1 MINRI
6 YRLMDTKRIEMVQ
19 RELTFDGNMVITRP
33 EHISV
38 CAADQRYYQG
48 KRKREILRDKLP
60 MALIHEATVTV
71 MYDPDDKLVPGTKAV
86 LIPLVPSNERSSV
99 KANYDKNSEFMSSG
113 RDGFLCDYIAVPREG
128 IVPIAGDY
136 STVYVFSELTS
147 VMFNA
152 LEAFEKACV
161 TEKSSFGIWG
171 DGSMGFIAG
180 LVLRH
185 MYPKS
190 RIYIFGKTARKLQR
204 FSFADETLY
213 IDNVPKELHLDNCF
227 ECVGGTGSES
237 ALRQMI
243 ELTSPQGC
251 ISLLGVSEEE
261 ISVNTRSVL
270 EKGLKLLGNSRSCAE
285 DFEKAVDLIHGSA
298 VCRKY
303 LETLISDVIEIQKE
317 SDIARLFEQDILN
330 DFKTVGKWL
339 I

>member
-19 RELTFDGNMVITRP
+19 RELAFDEDMIITKP
-33 EHISV
+33 EYVSV

-48 KRKREILRDKLP
+48 KRKRKILREKLP
-60 MALIHEATVTV
+60 MALIHEATATV
-71 MYDPDDKLVPGTKAV
+71 MYDPQGKLPPGTKGV
-86 LIPLVPSNERSSV
+86 LIPLVPPNEESPV
-99 KANYDKNSEFMSSG
+99 KANYNRNSEFMSSG
-113 RDGFLCDYIAVPREG
+113 CDGFLRDYIAVPRGG

-136 STVYVFSELTS
+136 SAVYVFSELTS

-161 TEKSSFGIWG
+161 TSKTSFGIWG

-190 RIYIFGKTARKLQR
+190 RIYVFGKTARKLQR
-204 FSFADETLY
+204 FSFADEVMY
-213 IDNVPKELHLDNCF
+213 IDNVPKGLYIDNCF

-237 ALRQMI
+237 ALRQII

-251 ISLLGVSEEE
+251 ISLLGVSEDE

-270 EKGLKLLGNSRSCAE
+270 DKGLKLLGNSRSCAE
-285 DFEKAVDLIHGSA
+285 DFIKAVDLIHGST

-303 LETLISDVIEIQKE
+303 LETLISGMIEIRNE
-317 SDIARLFEQDILN
+317 SDITSLFEQDILN